1 MPDMLD
7 RKAFNSM
14 LQSAEP
20 DKTMATLFK
29 QEKKDTTKDL
39 HNTLM
44 LAGFSPAYGNI
55 ADAVDALLYATE
67 GEFGEAALSG
77 ASAIPIIGQF
87 VAGKRALKSAKE
99 AGEEMVTL
107 YRGVDK
113 WYPGSMVKEGKFIG
127 GRQGDI
133 IHVSPHKK
141 IAETYRSFSPKR
153 FGRIF
158 AGSDFGKIFDEAG
171 NIIPFKFPK
180 KTAKT
185 LEFEVPVSFINKFGD
200 ISSTTHAGEDIAGG
214 IIKFSEGI
222 PKEFLKK
229 VHK

>member
-7 RKAFNSM
+7 RKAFDSM

-20 DKTMATLFK
+20 DKTMANLFK

-44 LAGFSPAYGNI
+44 LAGFTPAYGNV
-55 ADAVDALLYATE
+55 ADAADALLYAAE

-87 VAGKRALKSAKE
+87 VAGKRALKAAKE

-127 GRQGDI
+127 GGKWHKDSKDFIPGSTRKKEGLFT
-133 IHVSPHKK
+133 SKKK
-141 IAETYRSFSPKR
+141 IDAEINFNP
-153 FGRIF
+153 
-158 AGSDFGKIFDEAG
+158 GKLDNEVI
-171 NIIPFKFPK
+171 
-180 KTAKT
+180 
-185 LEFEVPVSFINKFGD
+185 LEFEVPKSY
-200 ISSTTHAGEDIAGG
+200 ISKNSKGG
-214 IIKFSEGI
+214 WYPDDVLFENGL

>member
-1 MPDMLD
+1 MLD
-7 RKAFNSM
+7 RKAFDSM

-20 DKTMATLFK
+20 DKTMANLFK

-87 VAGKRALKSAKE
+87 VAGKRALKAAKE
-99 AGEEMVTL
+99 AGEEMVTV
-107 YRGVDK
+107 YRGVPTWWK
-113 WYPGSMVKEGKFIG
+113 GKMVKDGKFIG
-127 GRQGDI
+127 GGKSGKHSFWTTD
-133 IHVSPHKK
+133 SKK
-141 IAETYRSFSPKR
+141 YAASYANRLSKAPEYSHLRDYVLKGEKSRPSI
-153 FGRIF
+153 
-158 AGSDFGKIFDEAG
+158 
-171 NIIPFKFPK
+171 
-180 KTAKT
+180 
-185 LEFEVPVSFINKFGD
+185 LEFEMPSSWAKNNLRTAPVKQ
-200 ISSTTHAGEDIAGG
+200 GG
-214 IIKFSEGI
+214 GLTYIFDEGI
-222 PKEFLKK
+222 PKEFLTK